1 MRQDERFI
9 LLEDEINKNRESGA
23 GLLSLFLSVKLYD
36 RFCVPMCG
44 FCVPMCGFCVPLYRF
59 CGMLRRIVYANGVRR

>member
-44 FCVPMCGFCVPLYRF
+44 FCVPLYRF